1 MLSYG
6 VRTFHVTDV
15 SSFAQT
21 VKKATKL
28 VKEKG
33 YAQKGERIVLTAGV
47 PFGTPGSTNV
57 LRVAWV
63 E

>member
-1 MLSYG
+1 MT
-6 VRTFHVTDV
+6 TFGEAVQM
-15 SSFAQT
+15 AQ
-21 VKKATKL
+21 KMIG
-28 VKEKG
+28 KENI
-33 YAQKGERIVLTAGV
+33 AQKGERFVMTAGV